1 MTPPAASPGS
11 GSPPSPASPPP
22 QISSDDVDLNSI
34 VAYNFRAART
44 LRGWTQK
51 ETGRRLEPLLGRR
64 VLQVHV
70 AQLEGAYRGR
80 RRRKFDAHQ
89 LVAFAIA
96 FQLPVVWFLLPPPG
110 DNRRLRNTQAHVDDI
125 YEIVFG
131 GPDQLE
137 PLYQRL
143 RHLAHSDPDVAG
155 SAVDQIAGPG
165 VTAQLPAY
173 RQRRSE
179 MVLALLDSRA
189 DRLER
194 AAGEIGAFF
203 DHVRRL
209 GLRSL
214 IAQAERTTD
223 E

>member
-1 MTPPAASPGS
+1 MTT
-11 GSPPSPASPPP
+11 PSPVIPPP
-22 QISSDDVDLNSI
+22 QPSDDDVDLNSI

-51 ETGRRLEPLLGRR
+51 ETGRRLEPLLRRR
-64 VLQVHV
+64 VPQAHV

-80 RRRKFDAHQ
+80 RRREFDAHE
-89 LVAFAIA
+89 LLAFAIA
-96 FQLPVVWFLLPPPG
+96 FQLPVVWFLLPPPR
-110 DNRRLRNTQAHVDDI
+110 DNRRLRNTQAYVHDL

-131 GPDQLE
+131 RPDHLE

-143 RHLAHSDPDVAG
+143 RHFAHSDPDAAD
-155 SAVDQIAGPG
+155 SAVDQIARPR

-173 RQRRSE
+173 RQRRTE

-189 DRLER
+189 DQLER
-194 AAGEIGAFF
+194 AGGEIGAFF

-209 GLRSL
+209 GIRSL
-214 IAQAERTTD
+214 IAQAEGTTD